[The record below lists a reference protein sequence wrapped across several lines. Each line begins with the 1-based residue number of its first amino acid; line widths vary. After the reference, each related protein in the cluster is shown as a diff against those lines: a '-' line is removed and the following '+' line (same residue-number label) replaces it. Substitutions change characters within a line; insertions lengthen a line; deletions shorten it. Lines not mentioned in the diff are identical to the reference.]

1 MFVSQPDSS
10 DWCVNF
16 GQNVLL
22 TIVILLTVTS
32 IQALHALYRYKI
44 PAQSNIILWA
54 KLSVIWNGESTCQ
67 GKTQVLYQLLFY
79 LELGIWAWR
88 KYSQSD
94 YAMRDSFCYSSCGPR
109 AKHLAISNSF
119 GTIFALKTPFCES
132 HYSFMQIQH
141 RRFIAGV
148 AKNLLKA
155 LENCSYT
162 TIKQSVVEQ
171 EALKPYME

>member
-1 MFVSQPDSS
+1 MHEKNAGAKFFK
-10 DWCVNF
+10 N
-16 GQNVLL
+16 LL
-22 TIVILLTVTS
+22 QSLLKCEN
-32 IQALHALYRYKI
+32 IKKGF
-44 PAQSNIILWA
+44 IILFETGR
-54 KLSVIWNGESTCQ
+54 KSRNFC
-67 GKTQVLYQLLFY
+67 QLLFY